1 MKFLKKI
8 SYINILLFLV
18 PTTIWSTS
26 FLLIKES
33 LRELSVWQIGSIRIM
48 SAGIVLLPLA
58 WKYRKQ
64 VSKKDL
70 GYLLASG
77 TMGALL
83 PAYFSALG
91 EVHLSQTEA
100 SVFNSLT
107 PVFTII
113 FGVFFF
119 NLKTK
124 IYQWIG
130 VSMGLLGAMY
140 LNFSLRHQA
149 PEHINI
155 NIYSLFAVLNTCLYA
170 INLHFIIKKLSHL
183 PFLVIVTYTF
193 TTIVPP
199 AVLVFLV
206 GWCVDTQAPAI
217 TWSWSVLESIAL
229 GVFASTIANIAL
241 YKLIKNTG
249 SLITSYTS
257 YVTPIFAL
265 MIGIFYGDSI
275 SMPLVVSLL
284 FILLGVGFVQ
294 KHK

>member
-1 MKFLKKI
+1 MKKI
-8 SYINILLFLV
+8 SYVNILLFLV

-33 LRELSVWQIGSIRIM
+33 LKELSVWQVGSIRII
-48 SAGIVLLPLA
+48 SAGIILLPLA
-58 WKYRKQ
+58 WKYQ
-64 VSKKDL
+64 KKVTKRDL
-70 GYLLASG
+70 LYLLMSG

-113 FGVFFF
+113 FGVLFF
-119 NLKTK
+119 NFKTK

-130 VSMGLLGAMY
+130 VSMGLIGAMY
-140 LNFSLRHQA
+140 LNFSLHHQT
-149 PEHINI
+149 PENINI
-155 NIYSLFAVLNTCLYA
+155 NIYSFFAILNTCLYA

-183 PFLVIVTYTF
+183 PFLVIVTFTF
-193 TTIVPP
+193 TTIIPL
-199 AVLVFLV
+199 AILIFLV
-206 GWCVDTQAPAI
+206 GWITDSHAPPI
-217 TWSWSVLESIAL
+217 TCSFSVLESIAL
-229 GVFASTIANIAL
+229 GVFASTLANIAL

-257 YVTPIFAL
+257 YVTPVFAL
-265 MIGIFYGDSI
+265 IIGVFYGDMI
-275 SMPLVVSLL
+275 KLPLTISLL
-284 FILLGVGFVQ
+284 FILLGVAFVQ
-294 KHK
+294 KHKAT